1 MSYYQV
7 HQELEIKA
15 NVQVSEEGDYLTV
28 VAARSRGLVA
38 AGRRGIVYFL
48 DPPDNQS
55 KKK

>member
-15 NVQVSEEGDYLTV
+15 NIQVSEEGDYLTV